1 LESNI
6 ISFLPIILMQ
16 SIYAILTVQIARRTN
31 RSVPTYLIILLI
43 PLIGAFFF
51 VYVMWSTVLFVLDSI
66 NELKVQNDTPR
77 QP

>member
-1 LESNI
+1 MESSI
-6 ISFLPIILMQ
+6 LSFLPIILMQ
-16 SIYAILTVQIARRTN
+16 AIYAILTVQIARRTN
-31 RSVPTYLIILLI
+31 RSVPTYLIISLI

-66 NELKVQNDTPR
+66 NELKAQKDIPR